1 MSGVVRIGKVGRGAA
16 LKLGSEVLGRLFT
29 FAMAVAVARR
39 LGTAGLGEF
48 QYAWSIAWIVTL
60 AGDFGIS
67 IHTTSEIARDHSSF
81 RQRLGRALSIKL
93 ALALPLLLVLAATQ
107 PAVVLNLSVALT
119 MFSLL
124 DCVGHSFRGLERIG
138 RDAAIG
144 LCARIALFAGGC
156 GPLLLSADLERAAL
170 FMMISQAIV
179 LAIVLSLVR
188 PHFTTSGW
196 TRVIRDAFPIG
207 LASATAMVYL
217 KVDSL
222 LLYHLAGSVTAGHY
236 AAATRIYEAFMVV
249 PAAVMAAAYPGM
261 CAGRPQAKAAA
272 TRILTAVAIIAT
284 PILIVFAAPGM
295 RAVFATDGGTS
306 ALRILALSLI
316 PTFLNAVLLH
326 QLLAEGRQRSIAL
339 INATALGINVL
350 LNLLLI
356 PIGGA
361 TGSAVAW
368 LFTEVAIG
376 AGAVSA
382 IRIRRERTRDIEPIA
397 LPEVAQ

>member
-1 MSGVVRIGKVGRGAA
+1 MSSVGGIWKIGRRAS
-16 LKLGSEVLGRLFT
+16 LKLGSEILGRLFT

-39 LGTAGLGEF
+39 LGTEGLGEF
-48 QYAWSIAWIVTL
+48 QYAWSIAWIVAL

-67 IHTTSEIARDHSSF
+67 IHTTSEIARDQSAF
-81 RQRLGRALSIKL
+81 RLRLGRALSIKL
-93 ALALPLLLVLAATQ
+93 ALALPLLMAVAATQ
-107 PAVVLNLSVALT
+107 PPVVLNLSVALT
-119 MFSLL
+119 AFSLL

-144 LCARIALFAGGC
+144 LSARIALFAGGC

-170 FMMISQAIV
+170 FMMMSQSVV
-179 LAIVLSLVR
+179 LAIVLFLVR
-188 PHFTTSGW
+188 PQLTTSGW
-196 TRVIRDAFPIG
+196 AHVIRGAFPIG

-222 LLYHLAGSVTAGHY
+222 LLYHLAGAVTAGQY
-236 AAATRIYEAFMVV
+236 AAATRIYEACMVV

-261 CAGRPQAKAAA
+261 CAGRQQAKVAA
-272 TRILTAVAIIAT
+272 TRLLTSIAIIAT
-284 PILIVFAAPGM
+284 PILFVFAATGM
-295 RAVFATDGGTS
+295 RILFASDGGAA

-339 INATALGINVL
+339 INAGALGINVL

-368 LFTEVAIG
+368 LFTEAAIG
-376 AGAVSA
+376 AGAVCA
-382 IRIRRERTRDIEPIA
+382 LRIRSEGAADLAPAA
-397 LPEVAQ
+397 LPEVAR